1 MAAYADED
9 LEKEKHSSI
18 LWDCKLVQVL
28 WKPIWRCLSK
38 LEIVRPEDSPILPGH
53 QFKRYSTLP
62 QGHMLRYV
70 LYYSQKLDMTQM
82 SLKEEQ
88 IQKM

>member
-38 LEIVRPEDSPILPGH
+38 LEIVRPEDSPILLLGINS
-53 QFKRYSTLP
+53 KDTLP
-62 QGHMLRYV
+62 YHKDTCSVMFIAPFFIIARNW
-70 LYYSQKLDMTQM
+70 T
-82 SLKEEQ
+82 
-88 IQKM
+88 